1 MKRRKESRVRMVTNT
16 QNNGAVKKGSEG
28 VRKVQPH
35 WCNNTR
41 EVVGN
46 WTVAIQLT
54 QVHEKVHLSLWHLLV
69 GLLRTHKETRRRRER
84 EGGSVCGVWGERVR
98 GRQTRTHKETK
109 KQRNKTNKKQQNEK
123 SE

>member
-84 EGGSVCGVWGERVR
+84 EKVARKRERRKVGAAYCAGLSCCG
-98 GRQTRTHKETK
+98 
-109 KQRNKTNKKQQNEK
+109 
-123 SE
+123 